1 MTDTAAILIR
11 LTGEQR
17 EQVKTAARRM
27 GVSMSAFCARA
38 VIEAVDRVGGNGKM
52 DLAGQVAAI
61 YQKVCVE
68 PAREV
73 PAAVLEAADA
83 LTQLG
88 WDHGQALKRIE
99 NIAKAMPG
107 ADAEALLAEALKR
120 KGG

>member
-1 MTDTAAILIR
+1 MTDPAAILVR
-11 LTGEQR
+11 LTGAQR
-17 EQVKTAARRM
+17 DQVKLAARRM
-27 GVSMSAFCARA
+27 GVSLGAFCAQA
-38 VIEAVDRVGGNGKM
+38 IMECVDRTGGNGKM

-61 YQKVCVE
+61 YQKVCVG

-88 WDHGQALKRIE
+88 WQHDQALKRIE
-99 NIAKAMPG
+99 KMAKAMPD

-120 KGG
+120 KD